1 MSTLWNLNGTL
12 DARAR
17 IQINYPHYT
26 SCGRRG
32 GGCMCVCMS
41 CQVLVL
47 TSKCDVVHLILQV
60 LRAY

>member
-32 GGCMCVCMS
+32 DGCMCVCVCELS
-41 CQVLVL
+41 SACVNE
-47 TSKCDVVHLILQV
+47 
-60 LRAY
+60 